1 MSRTFTRNHQRI
13 LVLPTQLSKFLEPEW
28 QSGQFFTW
36 CDSALFTESNNLSG
50 VRKIFTGK
58 NLASRNSA
66 FLCVLSIPL
75 SIPRH
80 LYENVRCL
88 FHTASPAWKRSMKKW
103 GRKIPWILSFHPDC
117 ELTKTSKRSKHYDTK
132 QMLGNCQKFITV
144 QNQ

>member
-1 MSRTFTRNHQRI
+1 MSRTFVRKHLRI
-13 LVLPTQLSKFLEPEW
+13 FLLPTQLEIFIKTFRIVKGIRS
-28 QSGQFFTW
+28 FFYNTI
-36 CDSALFTESNNLSG
+36 SASFTESNNLSG

-103 GRKIPWILSFHPDC
+103 GRKIPWILSFHRNSPDNHS
-117 ELTKTSKRSKHYDTK
+117 SKEYCGISV
-132 QMLGNCQKFITV
+132 ML
-144 QNQ
+144 